1 MNTTT
6 RSADIARPEAIDVQ
20 NVSVGLRAVAA
31 IVDTFILFVAG
42 YGIALVTG
50 GTAHGGFELSGGPF
64 FIWLAVAI
72 AYYTVMEARSGDTVG
87 KKLVGLQVV
96 RLDDGGAISMRE
108 SVVRTVLRLVDG
120 LFFYLVGAV
129 LVWTSKK
136 NQRLGDR
143 LAGTVVRRRKAPDAR
158 GVTPQ

>member
-1 MNTTT
+1 MSTTT
-6 RSADIARPEAIDVQ
+6 RSADIVPGEATRTE
-20 NVSVGLRAVAA
+20 NVGVGLRAVAA
-31 IVDTFILFVAG
+31 IVDTFILFVVG

-50 GTAHGGFELSGGPF
+50 GTADGGFELSGGPF
-64 FIWLAVAI
+64 FIWLFIAI
-72 AYYTVMEARSGDTVG
+72 TYYTVMEARSGDTVG

-108 SVVRTVLRLVDG
+108 SVVRNVLRIVDG

-129 LVWTSKK
+129 LVWTSRK

-143 LAGTVVRRRKAPDAR
+143 VAGTVVRRRKAST
-158 GVTPQ
+158 GTT